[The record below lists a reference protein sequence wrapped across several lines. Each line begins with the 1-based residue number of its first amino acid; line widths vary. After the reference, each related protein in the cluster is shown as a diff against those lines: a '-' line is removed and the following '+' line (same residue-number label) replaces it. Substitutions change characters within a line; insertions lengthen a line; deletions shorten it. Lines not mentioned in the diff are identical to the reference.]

1 MVQIKSSVHFILC
14 QPFRRQKVKNRSQTH
29 QMFWAILQK
38 FGPYQASFVIAGNYE
53 FFIGIAQMVDGFSLC
68 FEFSWGLGSLQT
80 GW

>member
-1 MVQIKSSVHFILC
+1 
-14 QPFRRQKVKNRSQTH
+14 
-29 QMFWAILQK
+29 MFWAILQK

-53 FFIGIAQMVDGFSLC
+53 FFIGIAQMVDGFRLC